1 MTAVDVAPRTE
12 RSKLPLGSSGFI
24 AVLSMCM
31 AVTALGVDTILPAY
45 GDIRESLDLDENASE
60 VTGLITFY
68 LMGNSLGL
76 LPAGLLSDR
85 FGRKPI
91 MWGGLALY
99 VVGAIGSIFAPT
111 LTTMFIARFV
121 WGLGG
126 AGPRVAAL
134 ACVRDG
140 FAGEA
145 MAKQMSFVMAVFLL
159 VPAIGP
165 TLSAGILAV
174 GPWQAVFWMC
184 AIAALV
190 VSVLVL
196 RLPETLPE
204 SDRRPLAGRAVA
216 GSIRIVLSTPGTLW
230 YLASLT
236 ALFGVFFSYLASS
249 ELIIDQT
256 FDLKPWFPAFFGGLA
271 LVMLVAMIVNGR
283 LVERVG
289 LSRLLGV
296 VFAASIVATVAMLL
310 IAVATD
316 GRPPF
321 WVFVV
326 LISAVLFFQQML
338 IPNVNAAAM
347 RPLAAVAG
355 TGTAVLNMVSGVLGA
370 VIGELINRRF
380 DGTITPLAIGFVISS
395 MVAGAMWWRAERA
408 TGTVDVTELLRLRR
422 RQAAAGSPTTPTSA
436 P

>member
-1 MTAVDVAPRTE
+1 MTAVDASTRTE
-12 RSKLPLGSSGFI
+12 RSKLALGSTGFI

-31 AVTALGVDTILPAY
+31 AVTALGVDTVLPAY
-45 GDIRESLDLDENASE
+45 GDIRESLGLDENATE

-68 LMGNSLGL
+68 LMGNALGL

-140 FAGEA
+140 FSGEA

-174 GPWQAVFWMC
+174 GPWQLVFWMC
-184 AIAALV
+184 AVAAILVSLLV
-190 VSVLVL
+190 V

-204 SDRRPLAGRAVA
+204 AERRPLAARAI
-216 GSIRIVLSTPGTLW
+216 GESIRIVLRTPGTVW

-236 ALFGVFFSYLASS
+236 ALFGVFLSYLASS
-249 ELIIDQT
+249 ELIVDQT

-283 LVERVG
+283 LVESVG
-289 LSRLLGV
+289 LTRLLRAVFIASMGAALALLV
-296 VFAASIVATVAMLL
+296 VALL
-310 IAVATD
+310 TD
-316 GRPPF
+316 GTPPF
-321 WVFVV
+321 WLFVV

-347 RPLAAVAG
+347 RPLAEVAG

-370 VIGELINRRF
+370 IIGELINRQF

-395 MVAGAMWWRAERA
+395 AVAGGMWYTADRTSKAP
-408 TGTVDVTELLRLRR
+408 TLHS
-422 RQAAAGSPTTPTSA
+422 GSGIE
-436 P
+436 